1 MEKDE
6 IYLSESPLNGKPCKK
21 INIVIKDKA
30 ITTSKLADGSVTSD
44 KLSDNAVTGEK
55 IQKETIEFSH
65 LSVMLA
71 CAIKAA
77 TGLPEDLIEEMSY
90 LYKKINELQA
100 ISEDDINKIVDGSYV
115 IDAEETVP
123 ITEYIKKQ
131 INILTKALEK
141 NEKDDAYT
149 RLRLES
155 FIDSR
160 LTPDQVNEALSE
172 E

>member
-1 MEKDE
+1 MGTKQKYNNVLVSGRKDE
-6 IYLSESPLNGKPCKK
+6 TLTYSKYVKDSDTGISVKESIDLLM
-21 INIVIKDKA
+21 
-30 ITTSKLADGSVTSD
+30 KLV
-44 KLSDNAVTGEK
+44 
-55 IQKETIEFSH
+55 
-65 LSVMLA
+65 
-71 CAIKAA
+71 KAA

-100 ISEDDINKIVDGSYV
+100 ISENDINKIVDGSYV
-115 IDAEETVP
+115 IDDEETVP

-160 LTPDQVNEALSE
+160 LTPDQVNEALNDE
-172 E
+172 